1 MRVGRGKEGRAPTPP
16 IRVRSISAPR
26 FVESGRAAP
35 TLFALS
41 SVGGFTRTHSLC
53 PSARRSVCLSC
64 RPRRERARKELS
76 IPTPTPH
83 HDDDD
88 DDQEEEEEW
97 RRRHWCRWRRQRRRS
112 HARAAEQARE
122 RAVKGGR
129 EEAGCHRKFSLEEG
143 VSDRRVA
150 DAAEDATRLTVCA
163 CTQVAVPLSL
173 SLCPLLIHSSVGFR
187 GGWV

>member
-88 DDQEEEEEW
+88 DQEEEEEW

-112 HARAAEQARE
+112 HARAEQASE
-122 RAVKGGR
+122 RASG
-129 EEAGCHRKFSLEEG
+129 
-143 VSDRRVA
+143 
-150 DAAEDATRLTVCA
+150 
-163 CTQVAVPLSL
+163 
-173 SLCPLLIHSSVGFR
+173 
-187 GGWV
+187 

>member
-112 HARAAEQARE
+112 HARAEQASE
-122 RAVKGGR
+122 RASG
-129 EEAGCHRKFSLEEG
+129 
-143 VSDRRVA
+143 
-150 DAAEDATRLTVCA
+150 
-163 CTQVAVPLSL
+163 
-173 SLCPLLIHSSVGFR
+173 
-187 GGWV
+187 